1 MLTIAVN
8 QPTGTAATEATV
20 FGPFFLEGSPEVGL
34 GGDIAAG
41 ASGRPCWFEGV
52 VRDLDG
58 RPVAGARVDV
68 WEADEAGLYDVQY
81 GDDRVAARGHLFTD
95 AAGRYAFWG
104 VTPTPYPI
112 PHDGP
117 VGDLLEAAGRGPMR
131 PAHLHL
137 MVTAAGFRRL
147 VTHVFVRGDPH
158 QDSDAVFGVK
168 ESLVVDFVEQTSG
181 TAGPDGREVGRDW
194 SSARFDV
201 VLQPEPTGVGQ
212 DGAGLLREQL
222 GVARQR
228 DARAPDVHAEHGARG
243 HGVPAGERLEQ
254 QPVLGGDDPGPLA
267 LGQLDERPPVVLG
280 GVPQPLDH
288 RGQLGRGVP
297 AVGQPVELA
306 VQHQELLDV
315 VVRLDR
321 RPGRRA
327 SCRGP
332 RR

>member
-1 MLTIAVN
+1 
-8 QPTGTAATEATV
+8 
-20 FGPFFLEGSPEVGL
+20 
-34 GGDIAAG
+34 
-41 ASGRPCWFEGV
+41 

-95 AAGRYAFWG
+95 ADGRYAFWG

-212 DGAGLLREQL
+212 DGAG
-222 GVARQR
+222 
-228 DARAPDVHAEHGARG
+228 
-243 HGVPAGERLEQ
+243 
-254 QPVLGGDDPGPLA
+254 
-267 LGQLDERPPVVLG
+267 
-280 GVPQPLDH
+280 
-288 RGQLGRGVP
+288 
-297 AVGQPVELA
+297 
-306 VQHQELLDV
+306 
-315 VVRLDR
+315 
-321 RPGRRA
+321 
-327 SCRGP
+327 S
-332 RR
+332 

>member
-1 MLTIAVN
+1 MSAASPPDPPGADLTEQVLASLAGASDVRFRMLLESLVRHTHAFVREVGLTEPEWRAGIDFLTRCGHITDDRRQELILLSDVLGLSMLTIAVN

-212 DGAGLLREQL
+212 DGAG
-222 GVARQR
+222 
-228 DARAPDVHAEHGARG
+228 
-243 HGVPAGERLEQ
+243 
-254 QPVLGGDDPGPLA
+254 
-267 LGQLDERPPVVLG
+267 
-280 GVPQPLDH
+280 
-288 RGQLGRGVP
+288 
-297 AVGQPVELA
+297 
-306 VQHQELLDV
+306 
-315 VVRLDR
+315 
-321 RPGRRA
+321 
-327 SCRGP
+327 S
-332 RR
+332 